1 MGKESGLK
9 AWDGR
14 VVNRRSEPVRF
25 RNRYTGQV
33 ETERIYGENWLRWA
47 YQTRAG
53 RFSLWALATRPWF
66 SRWYGWRMD
75 QPASCGRVRPFIEQ
89 FGLDPREFADPPESY
104 QTFNAFFHRRLRPE
118 CRPVCEDPGVVVFP
132 ADGRHWGWPEMG
144 AADTFYVKGE
154 RLDWA
159 RCLGGA
165 ERMGR
170 YQGGTAVFSRLCP
183 VDYHRF
189 HFPVD
194 GTAGEPER
202 VEGRLGSVNPLALR
216 ESLASLWRNRRW
228 ITEITSPTAGRV
240 LMIEIGATNV
250 GSIQHTYRPGQPFA
264 KGAEKG
270 YFRFGGSAVLTVFEP
285 GRVRLA
291 EDLVGAGREGWEL
304 YAHVG
309 DRLGDLTRPGVLL

>member
-1 MGKESGLK
+1 MGT
-9 AWDGR
+9 
-14 VVNRRSEPVRF
+14 VVNTTFEPVRF
-25 RNRYTGQV
+25 RHRYTGKL
-33 ETERIYGENWLRWA
+33 ETERIYGEPWLRWA

-53 RFSLWALATRPWF
+53 RLSLWALATRPWF

-75 QPASCGRVRPFIEQ
+75 RPASRDRVQPFIEQ
-89 FGLDPREFADPPESY
+89 FGLDPVEFADAPESY
-104 QTFNAFFHRRLRPE
+104 RSFNEFFYRRLRPG
-118 CRPVCEDPGVVVFP
+118 CRPVCEDPGALVFP
-132 ADGRHWGWPEMG
+132 ADGRHWGWPVMG
-144 AADTFYVKGE
+144 VDDTLYVKGE
-154 RLDWA
+154 RLDWGQ
-159 RCLGGA
+159 CLGSP
-165 ERMGR
+165 ERKSR
-170 YQGGTAVFSRLCP
+170 YLGGTAVFSRLCP

-194 GTAGEPER
+194 GTPGEPER
-202 VEGRLGSVNPLALR
+202 VEGRLASVNPVALR
-216 ESLASLWRNRRW
+216 VSLAALWRNRRW

-250 GSIQHTYRPGQPFA
+250 GSIRHTFTPGQPLA

-270 YFRFGGSAVLTVFEP
+270 YFRFGGSAILTVFEP

-291 EDLVGAGREGWEL
+291 EDLVMAGREGLEL